1 MFLRIVAEMTTKN
14 KSYGD
19 YFPADSI
26 ALFIVFLPSITLS
39 LFNFDILFTIIM

>member
-1 MFLRIVAEMTTKN
+1 MFLIIVAEMTTKN

-26 ALFIVFLPSITLS
+26 AFFIAFLP
-39 LFNFDILFTIIM
+39 NRDILLR